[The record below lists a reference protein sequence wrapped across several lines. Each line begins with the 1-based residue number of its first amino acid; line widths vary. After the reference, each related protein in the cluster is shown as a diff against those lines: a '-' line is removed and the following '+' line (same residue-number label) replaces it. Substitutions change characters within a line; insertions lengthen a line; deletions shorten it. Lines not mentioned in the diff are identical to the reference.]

1 MESLNWSSII
11 RVSHCI
17 CTCVAATE
25 FETSCKMVTNL
36 PGKPT
41 RERSTISQLQPRE
54 HVFLQLASEQMRH
67 SRVVH
72 NLIYHACGCNHVGA
86 SGRTWE
92 LAALVIRARRKKF
105 QVWMV
110 GDTTNEQ
117 RGTARG
123 KASEVEGG
131 QLTGKENPSGV
142 TAAGP
147 EAERPAGQPLESSSL
162 MAELLADVPFTL
174 APHVL
179 AVQGTISDLPD
190 HLLACDVSENL
201 SRFWYDFTLENSVLC
216 DS

>member
-1 MESLNWSSII
+1 MNKDS
-11 RVSHCI
+11 
-17 CTCVAATE
+17 
-25 FETSCKMVTNL
+25 K
-36 PGKPT
+36 
-41 RERSTISQLQPRE
+41 
-54 HVFLQLASEQMRH
+54 MRH

-131 QLTGKENPSGV
+131 QLLAGTDFLAAVKPLFQESMERIRRSASRLTSPSSLGPFSWRCEKRKSELFFSFLRKTGKQ
-142 TAAGP
+142 TAQGGGNRGK
-147 EAERPAGQPLESSSL
+147 EEEREQILKKIMS
-162 MAELLADVPFTL
+162 
-174 APHVL
+174 
-179 AVQGTISDLPD
+179 Q
-190 HLLACDVSENL
+190 NL
-201 SRFWYDFTLENSVLC
+201 K
-216 DS
+216 